1 MIAHVMIAHVTAR
14 AALLLAEKDTEFDP
28 NTVSPGVGGFLAF
41 AGLGVGVI
49 VLGFLLVSRLRRNQY
64 RYEVREQIAAEQ
76 AEAARAEAASAG
88 DVAPASDAEGTGE
101 DRAAGDPDSEP
112 RN

>member
-1 MIAHVMIAHVTAR
+1 MIAHVIASAT
-14 AALLLAEKDTEFDP
+14 LLLAEKDTEFDP

-76 AEAARAEAASAG
+76 AEAADRDGEAAGPTGAADTTG
-88 DVAPASDAEGTGE
+88 DRG
-101 DRAAGDPDSEP
+101 SEP
-112 RN
+112 DPEPRS